1 MLIFICI
8 YILVILAFFID
19 IKGYFSFNK
28 RKSLRLEGVYKNFDF
43 ASQVVYSEKSIIRS
57 ILSKVAGVVSK
68 TKLFDLNIDPNERKY
83 LNLFGLDYS
92 YFISLK
98 ICSSFVFVFLS
109 FFVSFLTNIQMFYL
123 FFVCV
128 FFGFVGF
135 KFPNFIF
142 NQKRKWH
149 FSRVEAGMADALDL
163 FLVCAEAGLA
173 MESAMECVAVEMVS
187 LNKDIAEEFKI
198 TINEMRISN
207 DRVKVIEDLG
217 KRTGLVA
224 MQRLS
229 GALIQTFETGSSLVS
244 VLRVLVSEIRED
256 SLIKFEEKAAKLSIM
271 LTFPMIIFLLPC
283 IFIVIAGPAMLS
295 LVGVL
300 KN

>member
-1 MLIFICI
+1 MMLFFLIV
-8 YILVILAFFID
+8 YILFLLAFFID
-19 IKGYFSFNK
+19 VNSLISFNK
-28 RKSLRLEGVYKNFDF
+28 RKLLRLDGICKNFDF
-43 ASQVVYSEKSIIRS
+43 VENDSDNKSIISFILLKLSGFVSRS
-57 ILSKVAGVVSK
+57 
-68 TKLFDLNIDPNERKY
+68 KLFNVYGDSNERKY
-83 LNLFGLDYS
+83 LDIFGFDYS
-92 YFISLK
+92 YFVSLK
-98 ICSSFVFVFLS
+98 ICSSFLFSLIVLLF
-109 FFVSFLTNIQMFYL
+109 SFLINLEIFYL
-123 FFVCV
+123 IFVCI

-142 NQKRKWH
+142 KQKRKWH

-173 MESAMECVAVEMVS
+173 MESAMECVAVEMMS
-187 LNKDIAEEFKI
+187 LNKDIAEEFRI
-198 TINEMRISN
+198 TINEMRIGS
-207 DRVKVIEDLG
+207 DRIKVIEDFG

-256 SLIKFEEKAAKLSIM
+256 SLIKFEEKAARLSVV
-271 LTFPMIIFLLPC
+271 LTFPMILFLLPC
-283 IFIVIAGPAMLS
+283 IFIIIAGPAMLGIF
-295 LVGVL
+295 GVL